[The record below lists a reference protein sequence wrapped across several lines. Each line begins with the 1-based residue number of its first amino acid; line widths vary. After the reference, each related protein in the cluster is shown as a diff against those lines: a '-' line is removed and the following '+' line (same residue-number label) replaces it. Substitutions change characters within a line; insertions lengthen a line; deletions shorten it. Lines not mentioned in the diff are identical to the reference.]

1 MSRVSSCLGFR
12 DRIGKGGRGAM
23 GGGRESPWIAEGRRR
38 EMGNRGVMGLWERG
52 EGQRNMG
59 RRDELLQGVQRR
71 CTWVRGAEEEGFR
84 GRRSGTHR
92 RRRCP
97 VAVDASF
104 SRLWFCPPFLLR
116 VGKGMRRAAIF
127 WPRPS
132 VGAPKWWRGRAG
144 ASRNSFIFVFSARE
158 RCQEAGPFDWNEK
171 IAKHRHIWGC
181 VKKPSTR
188 TTFQFFL

>member
-1 MSRVSSCLGFR
+1 
-12 DRIGKGGRGAM
+12 M
-23 GGGRESPWIAEGRRR
+23 GGGRESPWIAEGRRC
-38 EMGNRGVMGLWERG
+38 EMGNRGAMGLWERG
-52 EGQRNMG
+52 EGQRNRG

-71 CTWVRGAEEEGFR
+71 WTWVRGAEEEGFR

-116 VGKGMRRAAIF
+116 VGEGDAARGCILAKTERGSSKMVAR
-127 WPRPS
+127 PRGSLAEFFLLFFLP
-132 VGAPKWWRGRAG
+132 GNA
-144 ASRNSFIFVFSARE
+144 ARK
-158 RCQEAGPFDWNEK
+158 QDHSIGSWNEK

-181 VKKPSTR
+181 V
-188 TTFQFFL
+188 